1 MKTPAY
7 IASTEVL
14 CCASHLIGTLAE
26 ASPGQPLTMA
36 TRASLCGDGGPDSRT
51 VLEHWIV
58 TDWLAE
64 KLIENDQIVD
74 ADFAGLAIW
83 GCSST
88 GQAIEAD
95 DVIVAI
101 AEKTRA

>member
-26 ASPGQPLTMA
+26 ASLGQPLTMA
-36 TRASLCGDGGPDSRT
+36 ARALYGDGGPDSRT
-51 VLEHWIV
+51 ALEHWIV
-58 TDWLAE
+58 SDWLAE
-64 KLIENDQIVD
+64 KLIEKDEIVD
-74 ADFAGLAIW
+74 VDFAGLAIW
-83 GCSST
+83 GRSST

-101 AEKTRA
+101 AEETRA